1 MEGYTLVIQIRSED
15 RLREQ
20 EKSVRSEGVEGGL
33 RSWALGFEVGYDKV
47 AEACGGKGFLIRT
60 SEEL

>member
-15 RLREQ
+15 RLRKQ
-20 EKSVRSEGVEGGL
+20 EKSVRNEGVEGGL
-33 RSWALGFEVGYDKV
+33 RSWALSFEVGYDKV

-60 SEEL
+60 PEEL